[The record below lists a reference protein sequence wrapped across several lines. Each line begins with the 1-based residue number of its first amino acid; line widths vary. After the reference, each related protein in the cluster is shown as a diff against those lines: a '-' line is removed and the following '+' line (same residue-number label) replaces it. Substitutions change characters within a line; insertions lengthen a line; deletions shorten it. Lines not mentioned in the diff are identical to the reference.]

1 MVQFVVS
8 NHNESQAGKT
18 RKQVNESDE
27 LRKCARAPFYETH
40 ACIGL
45 GASIVDCI
53 LVNRRVTCDKLVAQ
67 RKALVS
73 ECARHSLGHDSHVA
87 MGRLS
92 GDLKRYFGMVS
103 SPHKT

>member
-1 MVQFVVS
+1 MVS

-27 LRKCARAPFYETH
+27 LRKCARSPFYETH

-45 GASIVDCI
+45 GASIV
-53 LVNRRVTCDKLVAQ
+53 NRQVTRDKLVAQ

-92 GDLKRYFGMVS
+92 GDLKGYFGMVS

>member
-27 LRKCARAPFYETH
+27 LRKCARSPFYETH

-53 LVNRRVTCDKLVAQ
+53 VNRRVTRDKLVVQ
-67 RKALVS
+67 QKALL
-73 ECARHSLGHDSHVA
+73 ECAHHSLRHDSHVA
-87 MGRLS
+87 MGRL
-92 GDLKRYFGMVS
+92 
-103 SPHKT
+103 